1 MAYGYGNYGLGA
13 STPSESGGATAP
25 EAGRFA
31 TMIRQA
37 LQSTMKQ
44 VTTDN
49 NTVDDNG
56 RGLEPGVQLQE

>member
-1 MAYGYGNYGLGA
+1 MPYGYGNYGLGVSPTNDA
-13 STPSESGGATAP
+13 SVAP

>member
-1 MAYGYGNYGLGA
+1 MAYGYGNYGLGV
-13 STPSESGGATAP
+13 SSGTDTAVAP

-31 TMIRQA
+31 SMIKQA

>member
-1 MAYGYGNYGLGA
+1 MAYGYGSYGLGVSPA
-13 STPSESGGATAP
+13 NDVAPSP
-25 EAGRFA
+25 EVGRFA
-31 TMIRQA
+31 TMIQQA

-44 VTTDN
+44 ATTDN